1 MGKAFK
7 YMFGIGA
14 AIVAIG
20 VAVFLIFTYW
30 EKILAY
36 TTAGARVASNIL
48 KTLSGDTDDTDDP
61 SDYYDILSENP
72 IVKKNPAGADGSRQI
87 SC

>member
-14 AIVAIG
+14 AVIAIG
-20 VAVFLIFTYW
+20 IAVFLIFTYW

-36 TTAGARVASNIL
+36 TTAGARVATNIL
-48 KTLSGDTDDTDDP
+48 GSLAGDNKESDDP
-61 SDYYDILSENP
+61 SDYYDI
-72 IVKKNPAGADGSRQI
+72 
-87 SC
+87 

>member
-14 AIVAIG
+14 AIIALCL
-20 VAVFLIFTYW
+20 AVFLIFTYW

-36 TTAGARVASNIL
+36 TAAGARVATNIL
-48 KTLSGDTDDTDDP
+48 GSLAGESKDDDST
-61 SDYYDILSENP
+61 DYYDI
-72 IVKKNPAGADGSRQI
+72 
-87 SC
+87 

>member
-30 EKILAY
+30 DKIVKFTA
-36 TTAGARVASNIL
+36 AGARVASNIL
-48 KTLSGDTDDTDDP
+48 DTFVSDSSDSEKS
-61 SDYYDILSENP
+61 SDYYDI
-72 IVKKNPAGADGSRQI
+72 
-87 SC
+87 

>member
-20 VAVFLIFTYW
+20 IAVFLIFTYW
-30 EKILAY
+30 EKILEY
-36 TTAGARVASNIL
+36 TTKGARVATNIL
-48 KTLSGDTDDTDDP
+48 GSLSGDTDDDDG
-61 SDYYDILSENP
+61 SADDYDI
-72 IVKKNPAGADGSRQI
+72 
-87 SC
+87 

>member
-1 MGKAFK
+1 MGKALK

-20 VAVFLIFTYW
+20 VAIFLIFTYW
-30 EKILAY
+30 EKIVAY

-48 KTLSGDTDDTDDP
+48 EQFTGESTGNNDP
-61 SDYYDILSENP
+61 SDYYDI
-72 IVKKNPAGADGSRQI
+72 
-87 SC
+87 

>member
-14 AIVAIG
+14 AIIALG
-20 VAVFLIFTYW
+20 LAVFLIITYW
-30 EKILAY
+30 EKIVAC

-48 KTLSGDTDDTDDP
+48 SQLSGDSSNAEDS
-61 SDYYDILSENP
+61 SDYYDI
-72 IVKKNPAGADGSRQI
+72 
-87 SC
+87 

>member
-20 VAVFLIFTYW
+20 LAVFLIFTYW

-36 TTAGARVASNIL
+36 TTAGARVATNIL
-48 KTLSGDTDDTDDP
+48 KSISGDDDNSDP
-61 SDYYDILSENP
+61 SDYYDI
-72 IVKKNPAGADGSRQI
+72 
-87 SC
+87 